1 MIDLL
6 AAQGRNL
13 FMVGDEDQSI
23 YGFRAAYPQALVS
36 FEDRHPGAGILLM
49 ETNYRSRQEIV
60 RAADTLIQKNKNRHP
75 KKMTAAREGG
85 GCVTEIKAV
94 SRQGQYNYLLK
105 VAQDCEQETAVLYRN
120 NESALPIIDLLE
132 RKGLSCRV
140 KIRI

>member
-6 AAQGRNL
+6 AAQSRNL

-75 KKMTAAREGG
+75 KKMTAAREGWL
-85 GCVTEIKAV
+85 
-94 SRQGQYNYLLK
+94 RYRDQGSIQTGTVQLS
-105 VAQDCEQETAVLYRN
+105 A
-120 NESALPIIDLLE
+120 ESSP
-132 RKGLSCRV
+132 GL
-140 KIRI
+140 